1 MNKEVK
7 LASQVIFK
15 KEIKMKKNY
24 HAVNFI
30 LVVAISLNLF
40 WLFST
45 IGDAAKIM
53 LIPQTELLKLNQIE
67 MFQLKL
73 PVYES
78 ANALFLIFVSVW
90 LFYEINFRKKDD

>member
-1 MNKEVK
+1 
-7 LASQVIFK
+7 
-15 KEIKMKKNY
+15 MKHN
-24 HAVNFI
+24 HGLVNFF

-40 WLFST
+40 WLYST
-45 IGDAAKIM
+45 IGIAAKIM

-67 MFQLKL
+67 MFQLKF

-78 ANALFLIFVSVW
+78 AMALFLIFVSVW